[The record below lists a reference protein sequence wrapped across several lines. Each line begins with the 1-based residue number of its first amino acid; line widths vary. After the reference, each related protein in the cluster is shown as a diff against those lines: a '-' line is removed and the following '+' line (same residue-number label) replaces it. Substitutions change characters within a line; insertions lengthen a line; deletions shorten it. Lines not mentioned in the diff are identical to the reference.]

1 MFLNKY
7 INKASNLFIEN
18 RLLKFIVVVLAITQ
32 VLSYCQLANLK
43 NSERTILVP
52 IGLNEQV
59 NVSGKTADLNYLSAM
74 AVYITTLKYSSTPR
88 TVMNQYKMLL
98 TMFETDSYD
107 SYAQDFLLSAQKQQK
122 NEVTYQMRINDIDIK
137 IEPESILIINI
148 TYSKFIF
155 KEPVDTD
162 KRLRLEVKFE
172 INYGKFAIKEF
183 KEVKL

>member
-1 MFLNKY
+1 MFK
-7 INKASNLFIEN
+7 
-18 RLLKFIVVVLAITQ
+18 
-32 VLSYCQLANLK
+32 
-43 NSERTILVP
+43 
-52 IGLNEQV
+52 
-59 NVSGKTADLNYLSAM
+59 
-74 AVYITTLKYSSTPR
+74 
-88 TVMNQYKMLL
+88 
-98 TMFETDSYD
+98 TDSYD

>member
-1 MFLNKY
+1 
-7 INKASNLFIEN
+7 
-18 RLLKFIVVVLAITQ
+18 
-32 VLSYCQLANLK
+32 
-43 NSERTILVP
+43 
-52 IGLNEQV
+52 
-59 NVSGKTADLNYLSAM
+59 
-74 AVYITTLKYSSTPR
+74 
-88 TVMNQYKMLL
+88 MLL

-107 SYAQDFLLSAQKQQK
+107 FYAQDFLLSAQKQQK

-172 INYGKFAIKEF
+172 INYGKFTIKEF